1 MCEYKLGHYVK
12 YNDGN
17 ASNVVD
23 LKNLTYQREN
33 KDFLLVIDFKK
44 KTFSYLLKEKNYKME
59 SKLISSSIEVAKDI
73 TLKYKLDEEEKKIII
88 QLL

>member
-17 ASNVVD
+17 ASNIVD

-44 KTFSYLLKEKNYKME
+44 ETFSYLLKEKDYKME
-59 SKLISSSIEVAKDI
+59 SKLLSSSIEIAKDI
-73 TLKYKLDEEEKKIII
+73 ILKYKLDEEEKKIII

>member
-1 MCEYKLGHYVK
+1 MCEYKLGYYVK

-17 ASNVVD
+17 ASNIVD

-44 KTFSYLLKEKNYKME
+44 GTFSYLLKEKDYKME
-59 SKLISSSIEVAKDI
+59 SKLLSSSIEIAKDI
-73 TLKYKLDEEEKKIII
+73 ILKYKLDEEEKKIII